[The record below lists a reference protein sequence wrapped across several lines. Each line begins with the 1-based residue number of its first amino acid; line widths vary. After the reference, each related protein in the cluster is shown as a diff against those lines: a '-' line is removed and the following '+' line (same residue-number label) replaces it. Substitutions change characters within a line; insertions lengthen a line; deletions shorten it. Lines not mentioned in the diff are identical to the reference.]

1 MKYLV
6 GRFTWG
12 LLMALSLAACM
23 DREFDQND
31 EYTNSQSIPLVA
43 DNKLLLSRIYIINES
58 KSYLWFDLNNE
69 VANFSKPELTL
80 PLKEGNR
87 DSYRRIP
94 LRGLLY
100 EYHDTEKELTFKN
113 IPSQFIQIG
122 DEQLSLVFKLSPL
135 DDKEQVF
142 LPNGQTAKIAKKRYM
157 MTLIRLRFSSDNAD
171 IPIGS
176 KHKYRG
182 VEYDFLP
189 FQIELTLIN

>member
-1 MKYLV
+1 MKHLV
-6 GRFTWG
+6 GRLTWG

-122 DEQLSLVFKLSPL
+122 DEQLSLIFKLSL
-135 DDKEQVF
+135 KI
-142 LPNGQTAKIAKKRYM
+142 LPKNKKGFSLLEMIIVVIVLGILMAAGIY
-157 MTLIRLRFSSDNAD
+157 RL
-171 IPIGS
+171 
-176 KHKYRG
+176 
-182 VEYDFLP
+182 
-189 FQIELTLIN
+189 

>member
-1 MKYLV
+1 
-6 GRFTWG
+6 
-12 LLMALSLAACM
+12 M

-122 DEQLSLVFKLSPL
+122 DEQLSLIFKLSPL

-176 KHKYRG
+176 KYKYRG

-189 FQIELTLIN
+189 FQTELTLIN

>member
-6 GRFTWG
+6 GRLTWG

-122 DEQLSLVFKLSPL
+122 DEQLSLIFKLSPL
-135 DDKEQVF
+135 DDK
-142 LPNGQTAKIAKKRYM
+142 
-157 MTLIRLRFSSDNAD
+157 
-171 IPIGS
+171 
-176 KHKYRG
+176 
-182 VEYDFLP
+182 
-189 FQIELTLIN
+189 

>member
-6 GRFTWG
+6 GRLTWG

-122 DEQLSLVFKLSPL
+122 DEQLSLIFKLSPL

-157 MTLIRLRFSSDNAD
+157 MTLIRLRFSSDSAD

-182 VEYDFLP
+182 MEYDFLP
-189 FQIELTLIN
+189 FQTELTLIN

>member
-1 MKYLV
+1 M
-6 GRFTWG
+6 
-12 LLMALSLAACM
+12 
-23 DREFDQND
+23 
-31 EYTNSQSIPLVA
+31 
-43 DNKLLLSRIYIINES
+43 
-58 KSYLWFDLNNE
+58 NNE

-122 DEQLSLVFKLSPL
+122 DEQLSLIFKLSPL

-182 VEYDFLP
+182 MEYDFLP
-189 FQIELTLIN
+189 FQTELTLIN

>member
-6 GRFTWG
+6 GRLTWG

-69 VANFSKPELTL
+69 VANFSKPELVL

-87 DSYRRIP
+87 NSYRRIP

-122 DEQLSLVFKLSPL
+122 DEQLSLIFKLSPL

-171 IPIGS
+171 IPIAPSTSREVWNMIFYLS
-176 KHKYRG
+176 KQSSP
-182 VEYDFLP
+182 E
-189 FQIELTLIN
+189 